1 MRLLLDTQLLI
12 WSMARTRRLSARAAS
27 LIEDVGNEKLFS
39 AASIWEVAI
48 KSALRRPD
56 FDIDPVVLTQAAR
69 LDFVELPVTSSA
81 AARVAELPRHH
92 RDPFDRLLIAQAAE
106 EGAQLVTVDAALS
119 AYSPHVLL
127 V

>member
-1 MRLLLDTQLLI
+1 VRLLLDTQLLI

>member
-1 MRLLLDTQLLI
+1 
-12 WSMARTRRLSARAAS
+12 MARTRRLSARAAS

>member
-1 MRLLLDTQLLI
+1 VKLLLDTQILI
-12 WSMARTRRLSARAAS
+12 WSVARTKRLNARAID
-27 LIEDVGNEKLFS
+27 LLGDPDNEKLFS

-56 FDIDPVVLTQAAR
+56 FDVDPVLLAESAR
-69 LDFVELPVTSSA
+69 LDFIEVPVTSGA
-81 AARVAELPRHH
+81 AVKVARLPAHH

-106 EGAQLVTVDAALS
+106 LGARLVTADRLLS